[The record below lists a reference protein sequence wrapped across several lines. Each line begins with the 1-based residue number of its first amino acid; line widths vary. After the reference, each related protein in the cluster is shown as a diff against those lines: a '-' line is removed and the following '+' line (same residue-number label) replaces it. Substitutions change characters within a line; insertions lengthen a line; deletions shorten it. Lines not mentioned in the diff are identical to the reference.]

1 MFRDRPDSVSNIHKR
16 WSFTRIN
23 PSSYKFS
30 YLVYLSSGVAIIAL
44 QPSYGI
50 FENQANFLRS
60 LLLGIILLTAA
71 ILLDFFALHGSP
83 LNKISKVLHVSA
95 FANLLWLLIV
105 SAGAA
110 SDVVFS
116 KNGESINYFFEGMS
130 IAIGLRIGIFRSVF
144 GAKLHRAI
152 AASVIQ
158 PLIFLFVFENSPFF
172 RLGYIPHA
180 VGIAFGLTLIA
191 IAVIWTLLADRSGRP
206 RVLSTFRLLQAFL
219 AAWTEN
225 KTDDMERIAE
235 EKSYDHVITTYIMK
249 LKPEKSKQ
257 VSIVLPQV
265 HPGPFRPI
273 GGSNLPYVLYAFFC
287 KTALVLHS
295 VTDHSFNIPSKKE
308 LEKYITTLSKS
319 TTLEVG
325 NTCSIP
331 VGVRV
336 GECGVTGIAFG
347 KVVIAIL
354 SMAPKGMEDVPEV
367 VGREIQQY
375 ASQLGIEQILV
386 VDSHNAM
393 GNVIRDYE
401 TNNLVSAAKRCLEI
415 LKQAEQ
421 YKFKVG
427 FANSDDSYPH
437 LSTAGD
443 LGQGGLAV
451 LIIEVEKKTYAL
463 GWADSNNMENGLR
476 EYVINELNTKG
487 IKMLEICTSDT
498 HSTSGKRTRQGYYPL
513 GTISAPS
520 EIANM
525 LFDMSNR
532 SIVTA
537 CMSNFEL
544 LLARSKIKVMGKDQF
559 NDYSAALDKSMN
571 ITKVF
576 LLITI
581 AIVLSMLIIS

>member
-1 MFRDRPDSVSNIHKR
+1 MFRDRSNSVSNIHRR

-23 PSSYKFS
+23 PSSYKVS
-30 YLVYLSSGVAIIAL
+30 YLIYLSSGAAIIAL

-60 LLLGIILLTAA
+60 VLLGMILLTAA
-71 ILLDFFALHGSP
+71 IFLNFFVLHGSP

-105 SAGAA
+105 SAGAV

-116 KNGESINYFFEGMS
+116 KNGGSANYFFEGMS
-130 IAIGLRIGIFRSVF
+130 ISIGLRIGIFTSVF
-144 GAKLHRAI
+144 GAKLRKAL

-158 PLIFLFVFENSPFF
+158 PLIFLFVFESSPFF
-172 RLGYIPHA
+172 RHGYTLNA
-180 VGIAFGLTLIA
+180 VGIVFGLTLIA
-191 IAVIWTLLADRSGRP
+191 IAVIWTIIADRSGRP
-206 RVLSTFRLLQAFL
+206 RVQSTFRLLQAFL

-235 EKSYDHVITTYIMK
+235 EKSYDHLISTYVMK

-265 HPGPFRPI
+265 HPGPFSPI

-308 LEKYITTLSKS
+308 LEKYIATLSNYTK
-319 TTLEVG
+319 LEVG

-331 VGVRV
+331 VEVRV
-336 GECGVTGIAFG
+336 SECSVTGIAFG
-347 KVVIAIL
+347 KVAVAIL
-354 SMAPKGMEDVPEV
+354 SMAPKGMEDVPEL

-375 ASQLGIEQILV
+375 ASQLGIKQILL
-386 VDSHNAM
+386 VDGHNAM
-393 GNVIRDYE
+393 GDVIGDYE
-401 TNNLVSAAKRCLEI
+401 SNNLISAAKQCLEK
-415 LKQAEQ
+415 LNQAEQ
-421 YKFKVG
+421 YRFKIG
-427 FANSDDSYPH
+427 FANSDGSYPS
-437 LSTAGD
+437 LSKAGD

-451 LIIEVEKKTYAL
+451 LIIEVEKKTYAV
-463 GWADSNNMENGLR
+463 GWADSNNMDNGLR
-476 EYVINELNTKG
+476 EYVINELNAKG

-498 HSTSGKRTRQGYYPL
+498 HATSGKRTRQGYYPL
-513 GTISAPS
+513 GTISTHS

-525 LFDMSNR
+525 LLDMSNR
-532 SIVTA
+532 SVVNA

-544 LLARSKIKVMGKDQF
+544 LVSKSKIKVMGKDQF
-559 NDYSAALDKSMN
+559 IDYSCALDKSMN
-571 ITKVF
+571 ITKLF

-581 AIVLSMLIIS
+581 AIILCMLIVS